1 MIIYS
6 EPKTS
11 PGLTFQKTVAITS
24 ARRVY
29 TGPKVSGC
37 HPVLVT
43 FENYADRSP
52 NNSNTGDSAGA
63 YCVRNLCGQVM
74 LSCRIRQGLDIID
87 HHLEANYEESPV
99 KKITF

>member
-52 NNSNTGDSAGA
+52 NNRNTGDSAGA
-63 YCVRNLCGQVM
+63 YCVRNIRKPTIMPGIFVGKLLNTAKPGYN
-74 LSCRIRQGLDIID
+74 LS
-87 HHLEANYEESPV
+87 PP
-99 KKITF
+99 K

>member
-63 YCVRNLCGQVM
+63 YCVRNLCVASNAQ
-74 LSCRIRQGLDIID
+74 LPNKARLDIID
-87 HHLEANYEESPV
+87 HRLEANYEESPV